1 MHNKSFTADG
11 AATVLGGRNVG
22 DIYFAYGP
30 GEHYIDTDVLALGP
44 AAAEVSTMFDAYWNS
59 ASAYP
64 AAMILPDAPDG
75 LTRLQVAV
83 ATAKASDQAQPYFAA
98 ITQSVL
104 HGPLSAGQEVIEWV
118 KVTLI
123 AADPLKGL
131 GQQDAGGLLGE
142 PLTALLTDQ
151 ATRPAA
157 SLDLISAYFV
167 RPEQL
172 RSH

>member
-75 LTRLQVAV
+75 LTR
-83 ATAKASDQAQPYFAA
+83 
-98 ITQSVL
+98 
-104 HGPLSAGQEVIEWV
+104 W
-118 KVTLI
+118 
-123 AADPLKGL
+123 
-131 GQQDAGGLLGE
+131 
-142 PLTALLTDQ
+142 
-151 ATRPAA
+151 PAA
-157 SLDLISAYFV
+157 RSSASVARPMVPVAPSSRISRCAMGC
-167 RPEQL
+167 P
-172 RSH
+172 